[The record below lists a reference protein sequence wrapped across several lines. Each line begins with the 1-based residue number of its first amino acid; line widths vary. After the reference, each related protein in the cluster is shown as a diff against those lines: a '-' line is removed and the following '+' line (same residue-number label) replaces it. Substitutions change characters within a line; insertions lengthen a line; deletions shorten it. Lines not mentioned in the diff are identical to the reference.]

1 MLNNLLFAGFGFA
14 FGYSMVC
21 LVQIH
26 RLLNRMS
33 KRIDESNQKLK
44 DTL

>member
-1 MLNNLLFAGFGFA
+1 MMSSLLFAGIGFA

-26 RLLNRMS
+26 RLLNRMT